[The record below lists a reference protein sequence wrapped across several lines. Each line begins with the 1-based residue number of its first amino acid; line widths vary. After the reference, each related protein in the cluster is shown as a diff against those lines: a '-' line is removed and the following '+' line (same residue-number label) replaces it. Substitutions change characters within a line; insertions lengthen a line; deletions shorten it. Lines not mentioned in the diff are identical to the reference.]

1 MDWDLLS
8 FIKRSD
14 KRIII
19 LKHLDQAVIP
29 SELAKKT
36 NLTPSHISRTIKELC
51 EKGIVDCKTNVN
63 IKHGKI
69 YVLSDKGKELLD
81 NIVGGELA
89 DKYSG
94 ETGGGR
100 NN

>member
-14 KRIII
+14 KRIMI
-19 LKHLDQAVIP
+19 LKHLDRAVIP
-29 SELAKKT
+29 SELAKNV
-36 NLTPSHISRTIKELC
+36 NLTPSHISRTMKEFC
-51 EKGIVDCKTNVN
+51 DKGIAECKTNEK

-81 NIVGGELA
+81 DIMGGELA
-89 DKYSG
+89 DKYLEQDIKSK
-94 ETGGGR
+94 
-100 NN
+100 